1 MAGIL
6 IVMNSYFHDLAVALL
21 AANLFVAWF
30 YLRGFKDGSVSAVA
44 PRFVRYMR
52 RITNYTLV
60 WILIGGA
67 IRAWFFMDYEW
78 NPAVGRGQVP
88 ALAVKHVLL
97 FSIVIYGLIIQKRV
111 FAKTAANNVKD
122 SS

>member
-1 MAGIL
+1 
-6 IVMNSYFHDLAVALL
+6 MNSYFHDLAVGLL
-21 AANLFVAWF
+21 AANLFVAYF
-30 YLRGFKDGSVSAVA
+30 YLSRFRDGSIAALS
-44 PRFVRYMR
+44 PRFISYMR
-52 RITNYTLV
+52 KITNYSLI

-97 FSIVIYGLIIQKRV
+97 FSIVIYGLIIQKRL
-111 FAKTAANNVKD
+111 FSRAADTNVKD
-122 SS
+122 NA